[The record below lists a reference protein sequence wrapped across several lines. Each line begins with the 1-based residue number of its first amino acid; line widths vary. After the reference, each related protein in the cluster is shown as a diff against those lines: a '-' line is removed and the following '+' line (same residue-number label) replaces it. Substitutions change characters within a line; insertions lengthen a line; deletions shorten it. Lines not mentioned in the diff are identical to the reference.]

1 MINHT
6 SYKSYFVGFFI
17 SIILTLA
24 SYYIV
29 TEKFFG
35 TCNTYI
41 AITGLAVVQLL
52 IQIIY
57 FLHINSE
64 GSDGKPRWNLISMI
78 FSIAMVFIVVAGSAW
93 VMYNMNANM
102 IV

>member
-1 MINHT
+1 MIDHT
-6 SYKSYFVGFFI
+6 SYKSYFIGFFI

-29 TEKFFG
+29 TQKLLGEG
-35 TCNTYI
+35 NTYI
-41 AITGLAVVQLL
+41 SIISLAVVQLF
-52 IQIIY
+52 IQIVY

-64 GSDGKPRWNLISMI
+64 GKPRWNLISMI
-78 FSIAMVFIVVAGSAW
+78 AAIVMVVIVVAGSVW

>member
-1 MINHT
+1 MIDHT
-6 SYKSYFVGFFI
+6 SYKSYFIGFFI
-17 SIILTLA
+17 SIFLTLA

-29 TEKFFG
+29 TQKLLGEG
-35 TCNTYI
+35 NTYI
-41 AITGLAVVQLL
+41 SIVTLAVVQLF
-52 IQIIY
+52 IQIVY

-64 GSDGKPRWNLISMI
+64 GRPRWNLISMI
-78 FSIAMVFIVVAGSAW
+78 AAIIMVVIVVVGSVW

>member
-1 MINHT
+1 MIDHT
-6 SYKSYFVGFFI
+6 SYKSYFIGFFI

-29 TEKFFG
+29 TQKLLGE
-35 TCNTYI
+35 CNTYI
-41 AITGLAVVQLL
+41 SIVSLAVVQLF
-52 IQIIY
+52 IQIVY

-64 GSDGKPRWNLISMI
+64 GKPRWNLISMI
-78 FSIAMVFIVVAGSAW
+78 AAIAMVVIVVAGSVW